1 MGWVRLVTY
10 DEGCSRSAAS
20 RSSPDAGDALDLLD
34 GQEGVYVSWD
44 FVQVGEDVGLGG
56 GVQGF
61 ESDDAAVVV
70 DDC

>member
-1 MGWVRLVTY
+1 MRFVAY

-20 RSSPDAGDALDLLD
+20 RSSPDAGDALVVLD
-34 GQEGVYVSWD
+34 GQEGVYVSWA

-61 ESDDAAVVV
+61 EFDDAAVVV